1 MTGRTVAI
9 HQPNYIPWLGY
20 FEKIHRSDVFV
31 FLDDVEF
38 TSGSWINRN
47 KIKTPDG
54 WTWLT
59 IPVTAST
66 APIRETEI
74 ATHTDWAEEHWKS
87 LNYNYGGAE
96 YFDEWDDF
104 FRETYDQEWTS
115 LEELN
120 RHLLR
125 AICDR
130 VGIEYEFV
138 TSSSFPV
145 DGTETKRLIDIC
157 EAVDADRYYS
167 GQGAKGYTD
176 EQLFDA
182 AGIDLEYQSFEHP
195 TYPQRF
201 GEFVPNL
208 SIVDLLMNVGA
219 DRTNEILADL

>member
-1 MTGRTVAI
+1 MTGRTAAI
-9 HQPNYIPWLGY
+9 HQPNYIPWVGY

-59 IPVTAST
+59 VPVTRTTAS
-66 APIRETEI
+66 IQEMEI
-74 ATHTDWAEEHWKS
+74 ATHTDWSEEHWKS
-87 LNYNYGGAE
+87 LKHNYGGAE
-96 YFDEWDDF
+96 YFDEWANL
-104 FRETYDQEWTS
+104 FRETYDREWTS
-115 LEELN
+115 LEGLN

-130 VGIEYEFV
+130 IGIEYEFV
-138 TSSSFPV
+138 NSSSLPV
-145 DGTETKRLIDIC
+145 EGTETERLVDIC
-157 EAVDADRYYS
+157 EAVDADHYYS
-167 GQGAKGYTD
+167 GQGAKGYTE

-201 GEFVPNL
+201 GEFVPSL
-208 SIVDLLMNVGA
+208 SIVDMLMNVGA
-219 DRTNEILADL
+219 ETTGSILADL